1 MNNDLFEK
9 NVEAMFEKNVAALF
23 EVDEPL
29 SKAMR
34 QLKALNAPLRFVK
47 TNDDNLY
54 DSLRKISMY
63 ENVAGEFNE
72 KKAYFDENYPKHP
85 VIFLFGFGNGALL
98 EYLLKNSRHTNI
110 IVFECELE
118 PIFFTL
124 QRFDCSEALKKE
136 RLIPFYVPNLN
147 PAQLGTLFSYKGI
160 SESVKTYNFTSVAN
174 FYDKFYSNEIQNINL
189 KLIEN
194 IRFAFIRKGNDPKD
208 SLDGIERILYN
219 VPKMLARPIYNELLN
234 KRKKASKNAIVVS
247 TGPSLT
253 KQLPLLKEVQEF
265 ATILCADSAYSIL
278 HKNGIVPDYVLSLER
293 YSETSELFNNNF
305 EKSYDDKI
313 TFLMSAVTDFKT
325 TEYLEKNSR
334 KYMLAFRPG
343 LFPKFLKLDDFG
355 YIGVNH
361 SVSNMCHELAAYLK
375 HENIALIGQDLA
387 YGEDGTSHAKN
398 YQHGESYEGDMYRK
412 IEAKAYGGKGVVQ
425 THPVWELF
433 RQGFENDIVMAQVR
447 HKATTFNC
455 TEGGARI
462 EGAIEI
468 PFKEFCAKFLK
479 EKLKKP
485 FARVPCLSAKE
496 QNELLKKTKKRLL
509 DSSKKAEIY
518 LEEVKKELDNL
529 KGLLP
534 DDYEFEKL
542 NFKALSK
549 IKQKFKKLHTRF
561 AKSVIFTEITDVLFY
576 QNNCEI
582 VKLEC
587 INAKSEKEQNE
598 LLVLW
603 LGTMANWFIEVGEYI
618 YAQDERIRRYIKEW

>member
-1 MNNDLFEK
+1 MNNNLFEK

-29 SKAMR
+29 SNAMR
-34 QLKALNAPLRFVK
+34 QLKAINAPLRFVK

-63 ENVAGEFNE
+63 ENVVGEFNE

-85 VIFLFGFGNGALL
+85 VLFLFGFGNGALL

-147 PAQLGTLFSYKGI
+147 PAQLGTLFSYKNI

-208 SLDGIERILYN
+208 SLIGIEHTLHN
-219 VPKMLARPIYNELLN
+219 LPKMLARPNLQTLINT
-234 KRKKASKNAIVVS
+234 RKKASKNAIVVS

-253 KQLPLLKEVQEF
+253 KQLPLLKEVQDY
-265 ATILCADSAYSIL
+265 ATIFCADSAYSIL
-278 HKNGIVPDYVLSLER
+278 YARGIVPDYVLSIER
-293 YSETSELFNNNF
+293 VSETAELFNNDF
-305 EKSYDDKI
+305 GKFDKNI
-313 TFLMSAVTDFKT
+313 IFLLAAVTHFKT

-334 KYMLAFRPG
+334 NYMIGLRPG
-343 LFPKFLKLDDFG
+343 LFPKFLRLDDFG

-361 SVSNMCHELAAYLK
+361 SVSNMSFELAAYLK

-387 YGEDGTSHAKN
+387 YDDSGKSHPDEYMYVEEVDVKN
-398 YQHGESYEGDMYRK
+398 AALL
-412 IEAKAYGGKGVVQ
+412 EATAYGGKGVVK
-425 THPVWELF
+425 TSAVWELF

-447 HKATTFNC
+447 HKATTYNC

-479 EKLKKP
+479 EKIKKP
-485 FARVPCLSAKE
+485 FAKVPCLTQKE
-496 QNELLKKTKKRLL
+496 QKELLKKTKKRLM
-509 DSSKKAEIY
+509 DSSKKAEIF
-518 LEEVKKELDNL
+518 LEEVKKELNNL
-529 KGLLP
+529 KQLLP
-534 DDYEFEKL
+534 DNYEFEKL

-549 IKQKFKKLHTRF
+549 IKQKFKNLHARF
-561 AKSVIFTEITDVLFY
+561 AKSVIFTEIADVLYY

-582 VKLEC
+582 IKLEC
-587 INAKSEKEQNE
+587 INTKSEKEQNE
-598 LLVLW
+598 LLVRW